1 MSLSSS
7 SLGDKYA
14 LYLDSL
20 AAHIRPRWQSVLNQ
34 VLTSSSSSLS
44 TLDSY
49 LLFLSESSSL
59 TIPIIVTIL
68 LASILLIIII
78 IITMSWHS
86 PLTNFLRRTP
96 NTNNTPYTTVPHN
109 PPYISPDDYSY
120 ISPDEAGTRYE
131 RTRYAAD
138 SASDDDGDNQPDTLL
153 LKHRKNTYELHFPAY
168 AISDGTLTV
177 GQLRKRAA
185 EVTRTRDPNRIVL
198 LYKGEILHKDAV
210 PCCAEGL
217 KQDSEV
223 LCVVSEVEMGE
234 GTPSGSDV
242 DVAVGGSKTAGGVA
256 NDGAE
261 QQQQQQQQQT
271 RTRNRNRNKNKKKL
285 AKKDKE
291 KGKKDTT
298 TVPTEPAR
306 PAPTTTTGSSTM
318 PPPSPNLKNYPT
330 ARDQVEALR
339 DYLRRELVPPCEAYA
354 RSPPTEEKAR
364 VFENRKL
371 SETILAQVILK
382 ADGIEPSGDAET
394 RTARKALINEAQ
406 AALGLL
412 DRVG

>member
-1 MSLSSS
+1 
-7 SLGDKYA
+7 
-14 LYLDSL
+14 
-20 AAHIRPRWQSVLNQ
+20 
-34 VLTSSSSSLS
+34 
-44 TLDSY
+44 
-49 LLFLSESSSL
+49 
-59 TIPIIVTIL
+59 
-68 LASILLIIII
+68 
-78 IITMSWHS
+78 MSWHS

-96 NTNNTPYTTVPHN
+96 STPYTTVPNN
-109 PPYISPDDYSY
+109 PPYISDQDYSY
-120 ISPDEAGTRYE
+120 ISPDDSARYE

-138 SASDDDGDNQPDTLL
+138 SAAASEEEDNQPDTLL

-185 EVTRTRDPNRIVL
+185 EVTRTRDPSRIVL
-198 LYKGEILHKDAV
+198 LYKGEILQRDAV

-223 LCVVSEVEMGE
+223 LCVVSEVEVGE
-234 GTPSGSDV
+234 GSPR
-242 DVAVGGSKTAGGVA
+242 VGVGVEGGAGGVAGGVA

-261 QQQQQQQQQT
+261 QQQQQQQQT

-285 AKKDKE
+285 AKKEKE
-291 KGKKDTT
+291 KSKKDTT
-298 TVPTEPAR
+298 TVPTEAAR
-306 PAPTTTTGSSTM
+306 PTPTPTTGGSGSSTM

-339 DYLRRELVPPCEAYA
+339 EYLRRELVPPCEAYA

-364 VFENRKL
+364 AFENRKL